1 MGKVV
6 GGPSSKYASESRW
19 LIQPIP
25 SESGRRFAL
34 YSMYN
39 IKPGRAG
46 GRMRCPPVGIHREIS
61 GETFRSEFD
70 AIYSTGKTR
79 GSSITTARTIMGG
92 RRVKQPMNFTE
103 RRFTSIERRFLSL
116 NVWNIF
122 RILGEEIIIRTSLVD
137 FSNFI
142 RK

>member
-1 MGKVV
+1 
-6 GGPSSKYASESRW
+6 
-19 LIQPIP
+19 
-25 SESGRRFAL
+25 
-34 YSMYN
+34 MYN
-39 IKPGRAG
+39 IKPSRAG
-46 GRMRCPPVGIHREIS
+46 GRMRCPPVGILKEIS

-70 AIYSTGKTR
+70 AIYLTGKTR

-116 NVWNIF
+116 NVGNLF

-137 FSNFI
+137 FSNFF
-142 RK
+142 RKLPCAYQRHRRNRNDKVELGVYYIKKTAT